1 MTKHLTKPIRAFHFM
16 VLAFLMTIGSQVSAL
31 ELFKAGDQ
39 FFCDG
44 KQNVTVSALE
54 NRLIN
59 KKPDDSLVQI
69 KSKSKVVVNY
79 KRPVFSTV
87 IYDIVTIEAFREQ
100 LWVALSAEYQKMSL
114 DRGKPAVKYKR
125 ILFNGKTL
133 TEVTH
138 LQLGVTVAT
147 SECQK
152 I

>member
-1 MTKHLTKPIRAFHFM
+1 MTKHLTKPIRAIRFM
-16 VLAFLMTIGSQVSAL
+16 VLAFLMTIGTQVSAL

-44 KQNVTVSALE
+44 KQNVMVSALE

-59 KKPDDSLVQI
+59 QAPDDSLVQI
-69 KSKSKVVVNY
+69 KSKSTVVVNY
-79 KRPVFSTV
+79 KRPEFRTI
-87 IYDIVTIEAFREQ
+87 IYDIVTIEALREQ
-100 LWVALSAEYQKMSL
+100 SWVALSAEYQKMSI
-114 DRGKPAVKYKR
+114 DRGEPRVSYKR

-138 LQLGVTVAT
+138 LQLGVRVTT